1 MSKFADRNHLK
12 DQQYKTSKN
21 LDARI
26 ALHARFCTNPYGWFP
41 WVWDHLDLKPGMR
54 VLEAGC
60 GPGRLWQENAS
71 RLPRDV
77 QVMLSDLSTGM
88 VRQAQQALGG
98 DERFSFLCVDAQD
111 LPLPDHSFDLIVANH
126 MLYHVTDI
134 RRALEEFARIL
145 RPGGRLCAA
154 TNGAGH
160 MRRIHQLVAE
170 SHPGTSMPQDAVRRF
185 GLENGPEIT
194 RQVFPKVELH
204 RYHDDLIVTEMEPL
218 RDYILSM
225 TDFYSSGAGLDVEKL
240 EAHLTRRL
248 EENEGKLVVAKAQG
262 IILAEL

>member
-1 MSKFADRNHLK
+1 MSKFSDRNYLK
-12 DQQYKTSKN
+12 EQQYKTSKN

-26 ALHARFCTNPYGWFP
+26 ALHTRFGTNPYGWFN

-60 GPGRLWQENAS
+60 GPGKLWQENSS

-77 QVMLSDLSTGM
+77 QVALSDLSAGM
-88 VRQAQQALGG
+88 VGQAQLALGD

-126 MLYHVTDI
+126 MLYHVPDI
-134 RRALEEFARIL
+134 RRALGEFARIL

-160 MRRIHQLVAE
+160 MRRLHELVAE
-170 SHPGTSMPQDAVRRF
+170 VNPEISIPLDVIRPFR
-185 GLENGPEIT
+185 LENGPEIT

-204 RYHDDLIVTEMEPL
+204 RYPDDLIVTEMEPL

-225 TDFYSSGAGLDVEKL
+225 ADFYSPGEGLDVEML
-240 EAHLTRRL
+240 ESHLSRRL
-248 EENEGKLVVAKAQG
+248 EESEGKLVISKSQG
-262 IILAEL
+262 IILAGI